1 MKKQLFFLAAGA
13 IAMASC
19 TSDEVVSVNP
29 GSAIEFATALGT
41 NTRATNAIEDANG
54 LASAGGFY
62 VMAQQNA
69 ESLTP
74 TEGQTSGKPEIVID
88 DKEVTMTD
96 AGKWKAAETYY
107 WPNFGVDFYAYSKPG
122 AGVSKNA
129 YNQFTITPATTGDQF
144 DFLYAN
150 TMNVKKTT
158 GAVTLNFRHAL
169 SQINCKVYNSK
180 QDFITATVQ
189 GWKIGFV
196 DGSGVFTYNDAN
208 TDGRNAGTDKKVLAY
223 TDWSGNTDVT
233 TALATEAKAKD
244 IANAVY
250 TRELTSPVALTADSK
265 TNAVEI
271 VANDPMILV
280 PQEIQGFVK
289 DEKDGMQDGD
299 AIRGAYL
306 AVKVKYTYKLTGD
319 TAYEGWAYFP
329 LKANTDSADKTWKP
343 GYKYTYIIDLSNGG
357 YKEPDSDPTLDPT
370 NPGPD
375 PNDDDQDNDPDPIF
389 KNMPIE
395 FEITVDAWD
404 TTPGEIDLGTL

>member
-41 NTRATNAIEDANG
+41 NTRATTPIETTNG
-54 LASAGGFY
+54 LSAAGGFY
-62 VMAQQNA
+62 VMAQQND
-69 ESLTP
+69 ESLT
-74 TEGQTSGKPEIVID
+74 TEGQTSGKQEIVID

-96 AGKWKAAETYY
+96 AGKWKTADTYY

-122 AGVSKNA
+122 AGVTKTN
-129 YNQFTITPATTGDQF
+129 YNQFTIIPATSGDQC

-223 TDWSGNTDVT
+223 TDWSGNTDVY
-233 TALATEAKAKD
+233 TALTTTKTQAKNID
-244 IANAVY
+244 NAFY
-250 TRELTSPVALTADSK
+250 TRELADPVELTAATK
-265 TNAVEI
+265 ATAVEI
-271 VANDPMILV
+271 VPNDPMILV

-289 DEKDGMQDGD
+289 DEVDGMKDND

-306 AVKVKYTYKLTGD
+306 AVKVKYTYVLTAA

-357 YKEPDSDPTLDPT
+357 YKEPDSDPEK
-370 NPGPD
+370 PGTD
-375 PNDDDQDNDPDPIF
+375 PNDDDDDDDPDPIF